1 MKNHICGFETQ
12 SLTQFVAG
20 GEKKHQE
27 VFWRQGE
34 SNLNAINSSVL
45 WVLSRLALAGVPACE
60 AMLSRACI
68 YCSWM
73 NFSHWNWQ
81 LAEP

>member
-1 MKNHICGFETQ
+1 MKNHIRGFETQ

-34 SNLNAINSSVL
+34 SNLNAINSSTVGTQQTGIS
-45 WVLSRLALAGVPACE
+45 W
-60 AMLSRACI
+60 
-68 YCSWM
+68 CS
-73 NFSHWNWQ
+73 S
-81 LAEP
+81 L